1 MVWKCK
7 QCGACCELLPIIFF
21 GKSCVNYDGKNRLCK
36 IYENRPQICRV
47 SHALGEDVTERMC
60 ELLREAQDRIGNK

>member
-1 MVWKCK
+1 M
-7 QCGACCELLPIIFF
+7 
-21 GKSCVNYDGKNRLCK
+21 NYDGKNRLCK